1 MKIEILGTGCKECKE
16 LYQRTLEAVKVEGIE
31 AEVIKEEDI
40 VKIMEAGLMSTPGLR
55 VDGKVVSYGKVP
67 KIDEIRGYLK

>member
-1 MKIEILGTGCKECKE
+1 MKIEILGTGCKNCKE
-16 LYQRTLEAVKVEGIE
+16 LYTRTLEAVKLEGVE

-67 KIDEIRGYLK
+67 KVEEIRGYLK

>member
-1 MKIEILGTGCKECKE
+1 MKIEILGTGCKKCKE
-16 LYQRTLEAVKVEGIE
+16 LYERTLEAVKIEGID

-40 VKIMEAGLMSTPGLR
+40 VKIIEAGLMSTPGLR

-67 KIDEIRGYLK
+67 KVDEIRKYLK

>member
-1 MKIEILGTGCKECKE
+1 MKIEILGTGCKKCKE

-67 KIDEIRGYLK
+67 KIDEIREYLK

>member
-1 MKIEILGTGCKECKE
+1 MKIEVLGTGCKNCQE
-16 LYQRTLEAVKVEGIE
+16 LYNRVLKALEVAGVE

-55 VDGKVVSYGKVP
+55 INGKVVSYGRVP
-67 KIDEIRGYLK
+67 KIEEIVEFVK

>member
-1 MKIEILGTGCKECKE
+1 MKIEILGTGCKKCKE

>member
-1 MKIEILGTGCKECKE
+1 MKIEILGTGCKKCKE

-40 VKIMEAGLMSTPGLR
+40 VKIMEAGLMRTPALR
-55 VDGKVVSYGKVP
+55 IDGKVVSYGKVP